1 MHHEVRIDAS
11 VSASPTDSA
20 TTVRNL
26 PSPGVGR
33 WTARRKAEI
42 VIAVRDGTLAIIDA
56 RKRYNLSF
64 DELKEW
70 STAYGRHGQAG
81 LQSKHTHV
89 FQRQR

>member
-1 MHHEVRIDAS
+1 MHHEVRIEAG
-11 VSASPTDSA
+11 VSASPTDPGA
-20 TTVRNL
+20 TVRDL

-33 WTARRKAEI
+33 WTASRKAEI

-70 STAYGRHGQAG
+70 NTAYGRLGQAG

-89 FQRQR
+89 FQRRR